1 MARRITLAALMLL
14 GVAGL
19 TGGQGA
25 VGYDPEI
32 GTVSDGVVHDV
43 QVTVSADRRYVQL
56 NFFSGMAIII
66 DIDDFVVVTD

>member
-1 MARRITLAALMLL
+1 MALRMALAVLMLL
-14 GVAGL
+14 GVAGF